1 MTRDSRGVYLGVD
14 GGYSGTRALLV
25 DGRGAALGYGR
36 GGNANYQGLG
46 LTRATRHIA
55 AAVDDVCAA
64 ACVSVDAI
72 DVAHFALAG
81 DDVRDDHD
89 TLTGAVA
96 GTWPGL
102 RFTLSNDVWAGLR
115 GGSTDGSGVA
125 VNCGSGTGTVGRNAR
140 GDAYMIPDNG
150 YKLGS
155 SGGGGQI
162 ATDAVRAVIR
172 AWDGRGE
179 PTVLTREAL
188 AITRQPDVQALYLA
202 IHRGRVPKARLRT
215 ITRVV
220 LQAAAGGDAVSL
232 DIVRRIGD
240 EMGVAAAA
248 VARRLGMREECF
260 PFVLTGGT
268 IRTLRSALVEAAVTR
283 MRRDAPHCVPTLP
296 LLQPVAGAALLAL
309 DAAGVAVTTDHYGH
323 LSAQGY
329 AWHPE
334 ETFDEVIS
342 SSWQ

>member
-25 DGRGAALGYGR
+25 DGRGAALGYGH
-36 GGNANYQGLG
+36 GGNANHQGRG
-46 LTRATRHIA
+46 LTRATQHIA
-55 AAVDDVCAA
+55 AAVEDACAA
-64 ACVSVDAI
+64 AGASVDAI
-72 DVAHFALAG
+72 DAAHFALAG
-81 DDVRDDHD
+81 DDVQNDHD
-89 TLTGAVA
+89 MLTGAVA

-125 VNCGSGTGTVGRNAR
+125 VNCGSGTGTVGCNAC
-140 GDAYMIPDNG
+140 GDIYMIPDNG

-155 SGGGGQI
+155 SGGGGQF

-179 PTVLTREAL
+179 PTVLTQQVL
-188 AITRQPDVQALYLA
+188 TITRQPDEQALYLA
-202 IHRGRVPKARLRT
+202 IYRGRVPKIRRRS
-215 ITRVV
+215 ITRIVF
-220 LQAAAGGDAVSL
+220 QAAAGGDAVAL
-232 DIVRRIGD
+232 GIVRRIGD

-248 VARRLGMREECF
+248 VARRLGMRGDAF
-260 PFVLTGGT
+260 PFVLTGGA
-268 IRTLRSALVEAAVTR
+268 IRTLRSALVEAAVAR
-283 MRRDAPHCVPTLP
+283 MRQEAPRCVPTLP

-309 DAAGVAVTTDHYGH
+309 DAAGVAVTPDHYAH
-323 LSAQGY
+323 LGAQGY

-334 ETFDEVIS
+334 ETFDEVTS
-342 SSWQ
+342 V